1 MKPGLQISVPE
12 DFLIVGVFK
21 SDLPLTDI
29 LVFNLIFQAFS
40 WLEHLQDFVP
50 LGSQMQVFMQ
60 LEGTWFI

>member
-29 LVFNLIFQAFS
+29 LVFNLIFQDFS
-40 WLEHLQDFVP
+40 WLEY
-50 LGSQMQVFMQ
+50 
-60 LEGTWFI
+60 